1 MLPLLGSDGMSF
13 EGNNDSMEVDVV
25 QYHGHLWLGLCLAQ
39 VDCSKM
45 QKQHCQPEAVQMS

>member
-25 QYHGHLWLGLCLAQ
+25 QYHGHLWFGLCLAQ
-39 VDCSKM
+39 IDCSKM
-45 QKQHCQPEAVQMS
+45 QKLHCQPEAVQMS